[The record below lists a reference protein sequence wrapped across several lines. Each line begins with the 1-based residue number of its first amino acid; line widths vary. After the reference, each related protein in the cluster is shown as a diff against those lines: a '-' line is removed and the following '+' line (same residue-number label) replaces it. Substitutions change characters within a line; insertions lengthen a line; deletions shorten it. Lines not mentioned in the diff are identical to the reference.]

1 MTETCHGKDFNHLI
15 WDYQVV
21 SNNWN
26 KDQKQFVL
34 TDGII
39 FEIFLKEKIMLIFF
53 SNLKFEFFFRRFD
66 HDCPRRKP

>member
-26 KDQKQFVL
+26 KNQKQFVL

-53 SNLKFEFFFRRFD
+53 FKFEI
-66 HDCPRRKP
+66 